1 MSPRQLCLDLNP
13 LTVVALLPNAPY
25 FISLLCLMPDNF
37 TRQGEKCW
45 RSCNRLNTQVTNLV
59 LYYAV
64 ELNVINDRPRSDL
77 CTLPCMGKATYE

>member
-1 MSPRQLCLDLNP
+1 MSPRQLRLDLNP
-13 LTVVALLPNAPY
+13 LNAPH

-37 TRQGEKCW
+37 TRQVEKCW
-45 RSCNRLNTQVTNLV
+45 CSCNRLNTRVTNLV

-77 CTLPCMGKATYE
+77 CTLARMGKATYE